1 MIKCLVIVKTN
12 NETFRYSGLFQS
24 TWAAMMDAAA
34 RFVEAGRVISVRAI
48 K

>member
-1 MIKCLVIVKTN
+1 MIKCRVIIKTQQ
-12 NETFRYSGLFQS
+12 ETYRYCGLFQS

-34 RFVEAGRVISVRAI
+34 RFVEAGRVISVRAM

>member
-24 TWAAMMDAAA
+24 TWAAMMDAAS
-34 RFVEAGRVISVRAI
+34 RFVEAGRVISVRAV